1 MNSYIEYQAK
11 IANETP
17 GTLNEIDGFH
27 CDKCNNK
34 GVFYFEKNGELY
46 SKKCECRK
54 TRKAIRALKDSG
66 LMEAIKVKTFDTYK
80 TENEWQAQIKKSAIS
95 YCQNPLGK
103 WFFIGGQSGAGK
115 THICTAICGEY
126 LRKGIPV
133 RYMIWSEEARRL
145 KANRN
150 NDEAYNNLIE
160 PFKAVDVLY
169 IDDFLK
175 TKSGTEPTP
184 ADINV
189 AFEIINARLARKK
202 KTIVSSE
209 YVLDEL
215 LLFDEATISR
225 ISEEAKYYIFNID
238 KDPTKNYRIEQNY
251 DFD

>member
-1 MNSYIEYQAK
+1 MSLIENQK
-11 IANETP
+11 IALNETP
-17 GTLNEIDGFH
+17 GNLNEFDGYH
-27 CDKCNNK
+27 CEKCNNK
-34 GVFYFEKNGELY
+34 GIVCFEKNGELY
-46 SKKCECRK
+46 SKYCECRK

-126 LRKGIPV
+126 LKKGIPV
-133 RYMIWSEEARRL
+133 RYMVWSEEARRL

-150 NDEAYNNLIE
+150 NDEQYHKLIE
-160 PFKAVDVLY
+160 PFKMIDVLY

-175 TKSGTEPTP
+175 TQKGAEPTP

-189 AFEIINARLARKK
+189 AFELLNARLVYKK
-202 KTIVSSE
+202 KTIISSE
-209 YVLDEL
+209 HTLDEL
-215 LLFDEATISR
+215 LLFDEGAISR
-225 ISEEAKYYIFNID
+225 ISEEAGCYIFNID
-238 KDPTKNYRIEQNY
+238 RDPYKNYRIEK
-251 DFD
+251 